1 MEETDIWKDRKW
13 QWLDVDLECFDYFI
27 RHVFFTEMRLCAI
40 QTETNAQCKVCKK
53 DDEGILHLFLFCE
66 KLTTFFEELKE
77 IIIALRDKGDLN
89 WEIIFFARIERE

>member
-27 RHVFFTEMRLCAI
+27 RHVFFTEMR

-53 DDEGILHLFLFCE
+53 DDEGILH
-66 KLTTFFEELKE
+66 
-77 IIIALRDKGDLN
+77 
-89 WEIIFFARIERE
+89 